1 MHTQILH
8 RESLW
13 ERKYEMSKKYEMSNG
28 TGAPMSAGNT
38 GLEMVCGVAK

>member
-1 MHTQILH
+1 MHTQIPH

-13 ERKYEMSKKYEMSNG
+13 ERKYEMSNG
-28 TGAPMSAGNT
+28 TGAPMSVGNT